1 MLDCTSRAPNYIH
14 TCITEFYLEQWSAEF
29 LPYGA
34 GRIEKVF
41 GKAGDRGDRGI
52 SPSHWQAQSS
62 KGLHEAWTTPDC
74 SYVWC
79 MACGKMYAL
88 CQYNC
93 TWWIKKLFLLT
104 NIKYIFFAIHR
115 SLQKSWTPFPKR
127 NIVNWLGH
135 GLTPSVITSISVQLP
150 VMEMEIWFG
159 RNGSPGEGV
168 AKEVKVDQTFSKF

>member
-1 MLDCTSRAPNYIH
+1 MLDCTSWAPIYIH

-104 NIKYIFFAIHR
+104 NIKYIFLLFIGVYKKAGHHF
-115 SLQKSWTPFPKR
+115 QKEILWTD
-127 NIVNWLGH
+127 WGM
-135 GLTPSVITSISVQLP
+135 GLLHQ
-150 VMEMEIWFG
+150 
-159 RNGSPGEGV
+159 
-168 AKEVKVDQTFSKF
+168 